1 MKTSVNAIRRR
12 LMALVFVAVM
22 SVTSGCGW
30 LVAGALVGAG
40 QAMQENA
47 ERAQ

>member
-1 MKTSVNAIRRR
+1 M
-12 LMALVFVAVM
+12 VFTLVAVM
-22 SVTSGCGW
+22 TTVSGCGW
-30 LVAGALVGAG
+30 LVAGALAGAG